1 MARESGQLAV
11 SGTAAVDVVPRLN
24 AFEFATG
31 DPFQRESAY
40 VSPAKK
46 LAPIEGDRPIFVD
59 HKSGEFLVYSCS
71 TIHSP
76 RKTGRR
82 STPGTRETNKAAGRA
97 LTHAQLKKDAL
108 ALAAGLHSLGLSPSD
123 THHLPPTRTCA
134 RPEIAP
140 VVLIQAPNCLPFVPI
155 VLGTF
160 ASGLT
165 ATLVSPALTAAEVS
179 WILQNARP
187 RAVITASACLP
198 AMREALSMQEDKA
211 FFGNV
216 PVFSIDVANDAYP
229 QGKKSAAAPE
239 RDWSELLTLAKPLAR
254 AVPITNPANST
265 AVILWSSGTSGRSK
279 GVLLSHNALNFC
291 VASLWHDA
299 DFATST
305 SPQRWLGYV
314 PFYHVFGLA
323 NIFLLAPS
331 IGATVYVMQ
340 SFNLEAVLAAVPR
353 YGVTYFH
360 MAPPVAV
367 MLAKAAVVEKY
378 KDGFKTV
385 AAGVTG
391 GAPLGHEVVVEVYKR
406 LGFRVRLGY
415 GLSETGSTT
424 VQRGVDEASMH
435 AHAGDSGRPHWGV
448 ELMIARRD
456 ESFETTPL
464 RPAPIDTEGEI
475 LIRCPELLTAY
486 LPIGGVTAAQPD
498 MSVTQE
504 ALTADGWFRTGDV
517 GTLDKDGHLRITDRL
532 KELIKVRGFQ
542 VAPAELEAI
551 LCSDEDV
558 ADAGVVGVYDKEE
571 ATEWPRAFVVPR
583 RKRDEAGMRELA
595 GKLKG
600 LVEGRTARY
609 KWLQGGVVFVEQIP
623 KSPSGKILRRVMKEG
638 KITGYEVKLYERKR
652 RAKL

>member
-1 MARESGQLAV
+1 MWTTSLV
-11 SGTAAVDVVPRLN
+11 SSIP
-24 AFEFATG
+24 
-31 DPFQRESAY
+31 P
-40 VSPAKK
+40 P
-46 LAPIEGDRPIFVD
+46 P
-59 HKSGEFLVYSCS
+59 
-71 TIHSP
+71 SP
-76 RKTGRR
+76 RGANQPPLHVPSRAR
-82 STPGTRETNKAAGRA
+82 NRETNNAGRR
-97 LTHAQLKKDAL
+97 LTHAQIKKDAL

-123 THHLPPTRTCA
+123 THHLPPTPTCP

-140 VVLIQAPNCLPFVPI
+140 VVLIQSPNCLPFVPI
-155 VLGTF
+155 VFGTF

-165 ATLVSPALTAAEVS
+165 ATLVSPALTASEVS

-187 RAVITASACLP
+187 RVVITATSCLP
-198 AMREALSMQEDKA
+198 AMREALGMQEDKA
-211 FFGNV
+211 FFGKV
-216 PVFSIDVANDAYP
+216 PVFTVDVANDTYP
-229 QGKKSAAAPE
+229 QPSKGFSPE
-239 RDWSELLTLAKPLAR
+239 RDWRELLTFAEPLTR
-254 AVPITNPANST
+254 AVPIANPVNST

-291 VASLWHDA
+291 LSSLWHDA
-299 DFATST
+299 DFVLSH
-305 SPQRWLGYV
+305 PQRWLGYV

-323 NIFLLAPS
+323 NIFLFAPS

-340 SFNLEAVLAAVPR
+340 AFNLEAVLAAVPR
-353 YGVTYFH
+353 YGITYFH

-378 KDGFKTV
+378 KDGFGTV

-424 VQRGVDEASMH
+424 VQRGLDEASMH
-435 AHAGDSGRPHWGV
+435 AQAGDSGRPHCGV
-448 ELMIARRD
+448 EVMIANRD
-456 ESFETTPL
+456 ESYAETPIK
-464 RPAPIDTEGEI
+464 PAPIDTEGEI
-475 LIRCPELLTAY
+475 LIRCPSLLTAY
-486 LPIGGVTAAQPD
+486 LPVGGVTASKPD
-498 MSVTQE
+498 MSVTME

-532 KELIKVRGFQ
+532 KELIKVRAFQ

-558 ADAGVVGVYDKEE
+558 ADAGVVGVYDEGE
-571 ATEWPRAFVVPR
+571 ATEWPRAFVVAR
-583 RKRDEAGMRELA
+583 RKSDEAGLRELA
-595 GKLKG
+595 RKLKA

-609 KWLQGGVVFVEQIP
+609 KWLQGGIVFVEQIP

-638 KITGYEVKLYERKR
+638 KIRGFEVKLYEKKR
-652 RAKL
+652 RDSKL